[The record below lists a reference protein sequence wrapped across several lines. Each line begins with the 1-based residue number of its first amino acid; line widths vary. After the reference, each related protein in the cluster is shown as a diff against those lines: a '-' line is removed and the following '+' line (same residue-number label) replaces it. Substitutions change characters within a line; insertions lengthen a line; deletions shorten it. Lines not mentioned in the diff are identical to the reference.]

1 MADVAP
7 QIREIPA
14 DVEARIRALADNP
27 EYRSRI
33 AEALAAVERG
43 DIGRVHRKARP

>member
-1 MADVAP
+1 MAETAP
-7 QIREIPA
+7 QITEIPA

-27 EYRSRI
+27 EYRTRV

-43 DIGRVHRKARP
+43 DIGRVY